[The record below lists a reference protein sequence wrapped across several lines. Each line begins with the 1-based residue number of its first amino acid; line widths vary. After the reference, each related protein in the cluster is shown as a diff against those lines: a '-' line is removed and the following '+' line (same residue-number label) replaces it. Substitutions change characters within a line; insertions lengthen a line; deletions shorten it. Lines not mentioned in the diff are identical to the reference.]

1 MQYKIIVAHSENFK
15 DCNTDILVQKLKIIT
30 GSSDKFDIFLSSDF
44 NICPYI
50 VAFKDDDGKLMVQNI
65 NEGFINGI
73 SNNENVEIISAS
85 NLDEFVYS
93 LYNLYN
99 SKEINTLF

>member
-1 MQYKIIVAHSENFK
+1 MKYKIVVAHSQNLK
-15 DCNTDILVQKLKIIT
+15 DCNRDILEQKLKIIT

-50 VAFKDDDGKLMVQNI
+50 VAFKDDEDKLMVQNM
-65 NEGFINGI
+65 NEGFVNGL
-73 SNNENVEIISAS
+73 SNKENVEVISVS
-85 NLDEFVYS
+85 NLDDFVTS

-99 SKEINTLF
+99 NKETNALF